1 MFEVE
6 MVLDL
11 SETLVMI
18 AKNVKVCMS
27 IKTFVFIIDKSNI
40 GLEFLEKLY
49 FRYTMFRLL
58 GLITA
63 EEVTIDQLVFVCQKN
78 DGLERHCI
86 LVFFLMENSFNKK
99 KFENFIKTNLTIFFQ
114 RKIFFQNSKKNIFSK
129 NY

>member
-1 MFEVE
+1 

-11 SETLVMI
+11 SEALVMI

-58 GLITA
+58 GLITT
-63 EEVTIDQLVFVCQKN
+63 EEVTLDTMHI
-78 DGLERHCI
+78 
-86 LVFFLMENSFNKK
+86 
-99 KFENFIKTNLTIFFQ
+99 
-114 RKIFFQNSKKNIFSK
+114 
-129 NY
+129 